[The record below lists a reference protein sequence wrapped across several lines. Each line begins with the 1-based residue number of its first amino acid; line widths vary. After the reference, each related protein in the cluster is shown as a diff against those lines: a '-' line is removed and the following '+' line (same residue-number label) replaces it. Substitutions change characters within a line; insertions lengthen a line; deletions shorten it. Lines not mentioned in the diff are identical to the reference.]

1 MIRYELIHTKMPR
14 EFILLQGTGCKWKRC
29 TFCDYYSDYSD
40 KPFETNREVLAKV
53 TGKYGVLDIINSGSC
68 LELDTQTIEL
78 IKEVVKTKNIHTLWF
93 ESHYM
98 YRNKLSDF
106 ANKFENVSV
115 KFRCGIESFDA
126 ETRQRW
132 NKGVDENVMPKD
144 VAQYFKGVCLLCC
157 IKGDTR
163 KRIIS
168 DIEIAKHHFEYFSI
182 NLFCN
187 NTTPLQRDEELAE
200 WFKKEVM
207 PSLANDNRI
216 EILLN
221 NTDLGVGA

>member
-1 MIRYELIHTKMPR
+1 
-14 EFILLQGTGCKWKRC
+14 
-29 TFCDYYSDYSD
+29 
-40 KPFETNREVLAKV
+40 
-53 TGKYGVLDIINSGSC
+53 
-68 LELDTQTIEL
+68 
-78 IKEVVKTKNIHTLWF
+78 
-93 ESHYM
+93 
-98 YRNKLSDF
+98 
-106 ANKFENVSV
+106 
-115 KFRCGIESFDA
+115 
-126 ETRQRW
+126 
-132 NKGVDENVMPKD
+132 MPKD

-157 IKGDTR
+157 VKGDTR

-207 PSLANDNRI
+207 PSLADDDRI

>member
-68 LELDTQTIEL
+68 LELDSQTIEL

-157 IKGDTR
+157 VKGDTR

-207 PSLANDNRI
+207 PSLADDDRI